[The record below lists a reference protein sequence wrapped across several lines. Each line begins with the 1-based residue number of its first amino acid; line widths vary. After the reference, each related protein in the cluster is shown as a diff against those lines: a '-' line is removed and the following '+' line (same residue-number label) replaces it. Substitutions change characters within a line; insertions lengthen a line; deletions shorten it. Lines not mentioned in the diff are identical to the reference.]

1 LFISCLPDLVLLP
14 LFTNDVE
21 EEFCELRELRILG
34 SRLVAR
40 AARITAER
48 LGGIGYGIPWEAIKA
63 A

>member
-1 LFISCLPDLVLLP
+1 VSYSLNV
-14 LFTNDVE
+14 VE
-21 EEFCELRELRILG
+21 GVFCELRLSGVLG

-48 LGGIGYGIPWEAIKA
+48 LGGIGYGIPWEATKA